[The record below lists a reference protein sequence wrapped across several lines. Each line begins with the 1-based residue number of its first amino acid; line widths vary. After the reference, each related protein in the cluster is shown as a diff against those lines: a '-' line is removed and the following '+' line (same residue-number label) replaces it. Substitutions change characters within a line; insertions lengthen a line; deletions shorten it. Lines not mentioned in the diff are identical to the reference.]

1 MDIKLDL
8 CTVLGRMKNI
18 LTSLIF
24 FVSCFLANA
33 QQNRFIYLQT
43 ENRQLFF
50 VKLDNKILNSNPLG
64 YLIIPKL
71 DDGLYSLVI
80 GFPESSLEQEFNCSI
95 KNKDVGFIIK
105 NAGEKQWQL
114 LNLQTLN
121 VLMPGDIINKP
132 VINYEKETDPFST
145 MLANAVHDSTIL
157 RKDVAKEIIS
167 EKMIESIAKDSANT
181 TATNNA
187 ITNSNHGTT
196 VMSDSNKKDVAIL
209 ILPEKPDKISP
220 KDSTS
225 PVVLNKDAVIARTDS
240 TLTTDVGKKD
250 IAKETVPEKSYEQ
263 TQKDT
268 ANTTAASH
276 EIIINKPDNVQVV
289 QTLPPPK
296 NESKDIVL
304 IAKQNNDIALLKSV
318 IKRKLKK
325 TNKEGMEMMYVDD
338 NGYTK
343 DTIRIFIPSDKKK
356 QDEEIQTETVSL
368 VQPTAQIKTTKNED
382 AKNKTE
388 SKVSEQPK
396 EIVKQTQ
403 KESDFSIQPTVQ
415 PETTKDDG
423 DKNKIESK
431 IPEQPKEIV
440 KQTQKEPVFIN
451 SIMINSDCKN
461 FATEEDF
468 LKLRKKIVAEN
479 NDEDMIRVAKKY
491 FKTKCFTT
499 EQIKN
504 LSVLFLKDEGKYM
517 FFDMSYAFV
526 SDSDHYYTLEKQ
538 LTDNYYITRFRA
550 MIHK

>member
-121 VLMPGDIINKP
+121 VILPGDIINKP

-157 RKDVAKEIIS
+157 RKDVAKEIIP

-225 PVVLNKDAVIARTDS
+225 SVVLSKDAVIARTDS

-250 IAKETVPEKSYEQ
+250 IAKETVPEKSNEQ

-296 NESKDIVL
+296 NESKDSVL

>member
-157 RKDVAKEIIS
+157 RKDVAKEIIP

-240 TLTTDVGKKD
+240 TLTTDVGEKD

-276 EIIINKPDNVQVV
+276 EIIKNKPDNVQVV

-296 NESKDIVL
+296 NESKDSVL
-304 IAKQNNDIALLKSV
+304 IANPNNDIALLKSV

>member
-121 VLMPGDIINKP
+121 VILPGDIINKP

-157 RKDVAKEIIS
+157 RKDVAKEIIP

-225 PVVLNKDAVIARTDS
+225 PVVLNKDAVIAM
-240 TLTTDVGKKD
+240 TTDVGKKD
-250 IAKETVPEKSYEQ
+250 IAKETVPEKSNEQ

-296 NESKDIVL
+296 NESKDSVL

-343 DTIRIFIPSDKKK
+343 DTIRVFIPSDKKK

-403 KESDFSIQPTVQ
+403 KESDFSMQPTVQ

-479 NDEDMIRVAKKY
+479 NDEDMIRVAKKN

>member
-24 FVSCFLANA
+24 SVTCFLANA

-43 ENRQLFF
+43 ENRQSFF

-71 DDGLYSLVI
+71 DDGSYSLVI

-121 VLMPGDIINKP
+121 VLRPGDIINKP

-145 MLANAVHDSTIL
+145 MLANAVHDSSIL
-157 RKDVAKEIIS
+157 RKDLSKEIIP
-167 EKMIESIAKDSANT
+167 EKINEQVTKDSVNAIT
-181 TATNNA
+181 TNNA
-187 ITNSNHGTT
+187 VTA
-196 VMSDSNKKDVAIL
+196 MSDSNKRDIVIVT
-209 ILPEKPDKISP
+209 LPEKPYKISP

-225 PVVLNKDAVIARTDS
+225 VVLNKDAVIARNDS
-240 TLTTDVGKKD
+240 ILTIDVAKKD
-250 IAKETVPEKSYEQ
+250 IAKETVPEKSNEQ
-263 TQKDT
+263 TKKDS
-268 ANTTAASH
+268 ANTTAGTH

-289 QTLPPPK
+289 QTLPSPK
-296 NESKDIVL
+296 NESKDSVL
-304 IAKQNNDIALLKSV
+304 IAKPNNDVALLKSV

-325 TNKEGMEMMYVDD
+325 TNKEGLEMMYVDD

-356 QDEEIQTETVSL
+356 QDEEKQTETVSL
-368 VQPTAQIKTTKNED
+368 AQPTAQIKTTKNEG

-388 SKVSEQPK
+388 SKVSGQPK
-396 EIVKQTQ
+396 EIVNQTQ

-415 PETTKDDG
+415 QERTKADG

-431 IPEQPKEIV
+431 IPEQLQEKE
-440 KQTQKEPVFIN
+440 KQGQKEPVFIK
-451 SIMINSDCKN
+451 SVMINSDCKN
-461 FATEEDF
+461 FSTEEDF

-504 LSVLFLKDEGKYM
+504 LSVLFLKDEGKYI
-517 FFDMSYAFV
+517 FFDASYAFV
-526 SDSDHYYTLEKQ
+526 SDSDQYFTLEKQ

>member
-24 FVSCFLANA
+24 SVTCFLANA

-43 ENRQLFF
+43 ENRQSFF

-71 DDGLYSLVI
+71 DDGSYSLVI

-121 VLMPGDIINKP
+121 VLRPGDIINKP

-145 MLANAVHDSTIL
+145 MLANAVHDSSIL
-157 RKDVAKEIIS
+157 RKDLSKEIIP
-167 EKMIESIAKDSANT
+167 EKINEQVTKDSVNAIT
-181 TATNNA
+181 TNNA
-187 ITNSNHGTT
+187 VTA
-196 VMSDSNKKDVAIL
+196 MSDSNKRDIVIVT
-209 ILPEKPDKISP
+209 LPEKPYKISP

-225 PVVLNKDAVIARTDS
+225 VVLNKDAVIARNDS
-240 TLTTDVGKKD
+240 ILTIDVAKKD
-250 IAKETVPEKSYEQ
+250 IAKETVPEKSNEQ
-263 TQKDT
+263 TKKDS
-268 ANTTAASH
+268 ANTTAGTH

-289 QTLPPPK
+289 QTLPSPK
-296 NESKDIVL
+296 NESKDSVL
-304 IAKQNNDIALLKSV
+304 IAKPNNDVALLKSV

-325 TNKEGMEMMYVDD
+325 TNKEGLEMMYVDD

-356 QDEEIQTETVSL
+356 QDEEKQTETVSL
-368 VQPTAQIKTTKNED
+368 AQPTAQIKTTKNEG

-388 SKVSEQPK
+388 SKVSGQPK
-396 EIVKQTQ
+396 EIVNQTQ

-415 PETTKDDG
+415 QERTKADG

-431 IPEQPKEIV
+431 IPEQLQEKE
-440 KQTQKEPVFIN
+440 KQGQKEPVFIK
-451 SIMINSDCKN
+451 SVMINSDCKN

-504 LSVLFLKDEGKYM
+504 LSVLFLKDEGKYI
-517 FFDMSYAFV
+517 FFDASYAFV
-526 SDSDHYYTLEKQ
+526 SDSDQYFTLEKQ